1 MAILNNKIIAFDTQ
15 QSKLKTA
22 IARSENSIIG
32 ECWTL
37 VEARLGELL
46 PLFFSKLD
54 DDLFK
59 VSEKAETNALGTMFF
74 EGMRYIRKER
84 GNIQSQYIEAL
95 SHIYDEYWSAP
106 RSDAQNKQQSGSGKD
121 NKTEGEFLLMED
133 SVLEESLAV
142 YGMIEKGNGL
152 YQQELFPLNQ
162 RFNELLGE
170 EREYGTLPVSPDA
183 LCKQFEVVLQSLS
196 IDLKVK
202 LFIYKIFDRQV
213 LCNFGQ
219 VYHELNSHLAAKG
232 VLPSIARS
240 IKRQSSVD
248 TSGQPTQ
255 YPSSSGPEDIN
266 EAAAYLDAFRSM
278 QALMDGWRHQLGT
291 SSVSS
296 AAGDAIIVDSREVV
310 GALNALQLPSDG
322 DFGGDGQ
329 PVSAEGLKQYVAV
342 QLGKIKGDNRVRSLG
357 RPEEDIIDM
366 VGMIFDFILDDK
378 NLSLPIKG
386 LIARLQIPVIK
397 VAILDKSFFAK
408 KNHPARALLN
418 GLAQAGIGLG
428 VTEAD
433 ADNPVIRKIEEIVGR
448 VLQEFDQDVGLFAQL
463 LDDLT
468 AFIDKDS
475 QRSKIAEERTRQ
487 VTQSKE
493 KVWLAK
499 KAVASEI
506 TMRLQNRE
514 TSAAFRSFLYND
526 WKDVLVL
533 AYLRQDKMDGEWGRV
548 LEIMDK
554 LMWSVTPPTNA
565 RERQEIIRAIPTL
578 LRSIKEGLESISLD
592 PHQIAAL
599 LKDLEVCHM
608 SALRS
613 PASPRVGSET
623 DQVKD
628 AAKSS
633 PTSEVS
639 IKDAE
644 LAEAILEIKSHLP
657 DISNVD
663 IEEVVM
669 GDIGGYSKGEVAGQK
684 TDYAQGVFLEVV
696 NRMNVGDWVEFTDE
710 DERTWRAKL
719 SWKSPATSL
728 CVFVNRRGVKV
739 LELKVNDLVSRLR
752 EGKARVI
759 EDATTPLM
767 DRALSFLTQS
777 LKNPFMKTAESS
789 AVG

>member
-1 MAILNNKIIAFDTQ
+1 MTIRNNKIIAFEAQ
-15 QSKLKTA
+15 QSKSKLGNP
-22 IARSENSIIG
+22 RPEIG
-32 ECWTL
+32 VIDECWSL
-37 VEARLGELL
+37 ISERMGELL

-74 EGMRYIRKER
+74 ETMRYIRKER
-84 GNIQSQYIEAL
+84 NVIQSQYLDAL
-95 SHIYDEYWSAP
+95 SCKYEVYWNESI
-106 RSDAQNKQQSGSGKD
+106 SSVSGKHDLSNSGSD
-121 NKTEGEFLLMED
+121 GEFLLMED
-133 SVLEESLAV
+133 AVLEESLAV
-142 YGMIEKGNGL
+142 NGMIEKGNNL
-152 YQQELFPLNQ
+152 YQTELFPLNQ
-162 RFNELLGE
+162 RFCELFGE
-170 EREYGTLPVSPDA
+170 ERDYGYLPISPET
-183 LCKQFEVVLQSLS
+183 LCKEFETVLQALS
-196 IDLKVK
+196 IELKVK
-202 LFIYKIFDRQV
+202 LFIYKIFDRQIV
-213 LCNFGQ
+213 SNFGP
-219 VYHELNSHLAAKG
+219 VYHELNTHLAAKG
-232 VLPSIARS
+232 VLPNIASRNA
-240 IKRQSSVD
+240 KRQSSSD
-248 TSGQPTQ
+248 SAG
-255 YPSSSGPEDIN
+255 N
-266 EAAAYLDAFRSM
+266 AAASNEEVEAVAYLEAFRSM
-278 QALMDGWRHQLGT
+278 QSLMDGWRSQLGT
-291 SSVSS
+291 APVSAS
-296 AAGDAIIVDSREVV
+296 LMSDAIVVDSKEVV
-310 GALNALQLPSDG
+310 GALNSLQLPADAEGNS
-322 DFGGDGQ
+322 GQ
-329 PVSAEGLKQYVAV
+329 PLTSENLKQYVAL
-342 QLGKIKGDNRVRSLG
+342 QLGKLKGDNKNRALG

-378 NLSLPIKG
+378 NLALPIKG

-428 VTEAD
+428 VAEAD
-433 ADNPVIRKIEEIVGR
+433 ADNPIIRKVEEIVGR
-448 VLQEFDQDVGLFAQL
+448 VLHEFDQEVGLFETL
-463 LDDLT
+463 LEDLT
-468 AFIDKDS
+468 VFMDKDS
-475 QRSKIAEERTRQ
+475 QRSKVAEDRTRQ

-506 TMRLQNRE
+506 TLRLQSRE

-533 AYLRQDKMDGEWGRV
+533 AYLRQDKMDGEWDRS

-554 LMWSVTPPTNA
+554 LMWSVTPPTNP
-565 RERQEIIRAIPTL
+565 RERQEVIRAIPGL
-578 LRSIKEGLESISLD
+578 LKSIKEGLESISLD

-613 PASPRVGSET
+613 PPSPRQGHEGE
-623 DQVKD
+623 QVKD
-628 AAKSS
+628 LAKSS
-633 PTSEVS
+633 PTSEVT

-657 DISNVD
+657 DISNID
-663 IEEVVM
+663 IEEVIM
-669 GDIGGYSKGEVAGQK
+669 GDAGVKSRTEAPGQK

-696 NRMNVGDWVEFTDE
+696 NRLNVGDWMEFTE
-710 DERTWRAKL
+710 DDGRTCRAKL

-739 LELKVNDLVSRLR
+739 MELKVNELVLRLR

-759 EDATTPLM
+759 EDVGTPLM

-777 LKNPFMKTAESS
+777 LKNPFSKTAESALS
-789 AVG
+789 A